1 MTWGKHI
8 AIAGF
13 GATAI
18 AFGPARMGFGLFLPE
33 FRQSFA
39 LTTTLAGL
47 IASAGFAAFLFA
59 LPLTAWLVRLDRP
72 KLPVIAG
79 TLSASLGFLAVSIAT
94 GPLQLLVGIMLA
106 SASAGLCWAP
116 FNDAAERF
124 VSERS
129 RASVLAVIASGTS
142 LGIILAAGLSLAVTY
157 GVFSWRQAWA
167 GFSAVALFIAFA
179 ASFEMPNPA
188 RRDKS
193 PRLLADLSLLFL
205 RPAIPLYFATLC
217 FGATNAIYFS
227 LSADRVVT
235 AGGLPGLREGAAAAI
250 IFLSYGACGLL
261 GVFTGWAE
269 AKTGMERLIR
279 LVFTAASVSLIL
291 VALAPQSWSAV
302 LVSSGLQG
310 AALMAASAIFS
321 IWSLRLFPGN
331 GTTGFVAALMGLA
344 IGSILGPAIAG
355 LVSTHA
361 GPVVMFL
368 SASTPALLIALWPQA
383 LVARRDLH

>member
-18 AFGPARMGFGLFLPE
+18 AFGPARVGFGLFLPE
-33 FRQSFA
+33 LRQSFT

-59 LPLTAWLVRLDRP
+59 LPLTAWLVRLGRP
-72 KLPVIAG
+72 KLPVVAG
-79 TLSASLGFLAVSIAT
+79 TLSASLGFLAVSTAT
-94 GPLQLLVGIMLA
+94 GPLQLLAGIMLA

-142 LGIILAAGLSLAVTY
+142 LGIMLAAGLSLAVTY
-157 GVFSWRQAWA
+157 NIFSWRQAWA
-167 GFSAVALFIAFA
+167 GFSVVALFTAFA
-179 ASFEMPNPA
+179 AIIEMP
-188 RRDKS
+188 S
-193 PRLLADLSLLFL
+193 PLRHESPDLSTDLPQFHS
-205 RPAIPLYFATLC
+205 RPAIPLYLTTLC

-227 LSADRVVT
+227 LSADRIVT
-235 AGGLPGLREGAAAAI
+235 AGGLPGLREGAAASI
-250 IFLSYGACGLL
+250 IFMSYGACGLL
-261 GVFTGWAE
+261 GIFTGWVE
-269 AKTGMERLIR
+269 AKTGMERLTR
-279 LVFTAASVSLIL
+279 LVFAAASVSLIL
-291 VALAPQSWSAV
+291 VAVAPQSWSSV

-344 IGSILGPAIAG
+344 IGSIIGPALAG

-368 SASTPALLIALWPQA
+368 CASAPALLIALWPQA